1 MIAEDGSHADAWLM
15 LPWLANGRLAG
26 AERLRVEEHVRGC
39 ALCTREVALQR
50 GLCEVL
56 TEPERVTY
64 APGPSFRKLMD
75 RIDGRAAGRPLES
88 RVPRLRRFAAT
99 GAAAWRPP
107 GLAWAASVL
116 LAIGVLGFGAINTYR
131 WSQPR
136 YSTLTAGPR
145 PGPTAASSAPLL
157 HIAFIP
163 SLSISE
169 VGDALHSAGARI
181 VEGPDATGIFGVT
194 PVAASADTAD
204 ASQQLRALVARLHAD
219 ARIRWIEPL
228 PGVSAAQASQHGPP
242 QP

>member
-1 MIAEDGSHADAWLM
+1 MAEDGSHADAWLM

-50 GLCEVL
+50 RLCEVL

-64 APGPSFRKLMD
+64 APGPSLRKLMD
-75 RIDGRAAGRPLES
+75 RIEGRAARRPLES
-88 RVPRLRRFAAT
+88 RVPRLRRFAPR

-116 LAIGVLGFGAINTYR
+116 LAIGFLGFGALTTYR
-131 WSQPR
+131 WSEPR
-136 YSTLTAGPR
+136 YLTHTAEPR
-145 PGPTAASSAPLL
+145 PGPAAATSAPLL

-169 VGDALHSAGARI
+169 AGDALHGAGARI
-181 VEGPDATGIFGVT
+181 IEGPDATGIFGVA
-194 PVAASADTAD
+194 PVAASADAAD
-204 ASQQLRALVARLHAD
+204 ASRQLRTLAAQLRTD

-228 PGVSAAQASQHGPP
+228 PGLSAAPAPQHGPP

>member
-1 MIAEDGSHADAWLM
+1 VIAEDRSHADAWLM

-50 GLCEVL
+50 RLCEVL

-64 APGPSFRKLMD
+64 APGPSFRKLMN
-75 RIDGRAAGRPLES
+75 RIDGRAPRTPLVPP
-88 RVPRLRRFAAT
+88 VPRLRRFAAT

-116 LAIGVLGFGAINTYR
+116 LAIGFVGFGAVTTYR

-136 YSTLTAGPR
+136 YVTHTAEPL
-145 PGPTAASSAPLL
+145 PGPTAASAAPLL

-163 SLSISE
+163 SLSIGE
-169 VGDALHSAGARI
+169 VTDALHGAGARI
-181 VEGPDATGIFGVT
+181 VEGPDATGILGVT
-194 PVAASADTAD
+194 PVAASADAPD
-204 ASQQLRALVARLHAD
+204 ASRQLRALAARLHAD

-228 PGVSAAQASQHGPP
+228 PGLSAEAPQHGPP
-242 QP
+242 PP

>member
-1 MIAEDGSHADAWLM
+1 MIAEDLSHADAWLM

-39 ALCTREVALQR
+39 AQCTREVALQR
-50 GLCEVL
+50 RLCEVL

-64 APGPSFRKLMD
+64 APGPSFRKLME
-75 RIDGRAAGRPLES
+75 RIDGRALRTPLES
-88 RVPRLRRFAAT
+88 RVPRLRRFAAA

-116 LAIGVLGFGAINTYR
+116 LAIGLLGFGAMTTYR

-136 YSTLTAGPR
+136 YETLTAARRGP
-145 PGPTAASSAPLL
+145 AAESSAPLL

-169 VGDALHSAGARI
+169 VGDALRSAGARI

-194 PVAASADTAD
+194 PVVASVDRAD
-204 ASQQLRALVARLHAD
+204 ASQQLRALAARLHAD
-219 ARIRWIEPL
+219 TRIRWIEPL
-228 PGVSAAQASQHGPP
+228 AGLSAAQAPQHGPP
-242 QP
+242 PP

>member
-1 MIAEDGSHADAWLM
+1 MMAEDYSHADAWLM

-26 AERLRVEEHVRGC
+26 TERLRVEEHVRGC
-39 ALCTREVALQR
+39 ASCTREVALQQR
-50 GLCEVL
+50 LYEVL

-75 RIDGRAAGRPLES
+75 RIDGRSPRTPLEPRIS
-88 RVPRLRRFAAT
+88 RLRRFAAT
-99 GAAAWRPP
+99 GAAAWQPP

-116 LAIGVLGFGAINTYR
+116 LAIGFLGFGAVTTYR

-136 YSTLTAGPR
+136 YVTHTAEAHRGSA
-145 PGPTAASSAPLL
+145 AASAALL

-169 VGDALHSAGARI
+169 VGAALQSAGARI
-181 VEGPDATGIFGVT
+181 VEGPDATGILGVT
-194 PVAASADTAD
+194 PVGASADTAD
-204 ASQQLRALVARLHAD
+204 ASRRLRALAARLHTD
-219 ARIRWIEPL
+219 TRIRWIEPL
-228 PGVSAAQASQHGPP
+228 TGLSPAEAPQQGPP

>member
-1 MIAEDGSHADAWLM
+1 MMAEDYSHADAWLM

-39 ALCTREVALQR
+39 ALCAREVALQR
-50 GLCEVL
+50 RLCEVL

-75 RIDGRAAGRPLES
+75 RIDGRAARRPPEP
-88 RVPRLRRFAAT
+88 RAARLRRFVAT

-116 LAIGVLGFGAINTYR
+116 LAIGFLGFGAITTYR
-131 WSQPR
+131 WAQPR
-136 YSTLTAGPR
+136 YVTYTAEPR
-145 PGPTAASSAPLL
+145 PGPAAATSTAVL

-163 SLSISE
+163 SISIGE
-169 VGDALHSAGARI
+169 MGDALNRAGARI
-181 VEGPDATGIFGVT
+181 IEGPDTTGIFGVT
-194 PVAASADTAD
+194 PDAGSADGGD
-204 ASQQLRALVARLHAD
+204 ASRQLRALATRLRVD

-228 PGVSAAQASQHGPP
+228 PGLSPAEVPQRGPP
-242 QP
+242 PP